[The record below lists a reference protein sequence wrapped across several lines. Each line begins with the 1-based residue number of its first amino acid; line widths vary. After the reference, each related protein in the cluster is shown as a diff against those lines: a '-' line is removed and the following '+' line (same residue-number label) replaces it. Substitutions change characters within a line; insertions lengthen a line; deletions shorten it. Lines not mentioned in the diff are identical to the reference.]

1 MRVEREELNP
11 CTVLLKVACSPDQV
25 QAGVRKAIKTLAK
38 RIKVQ
43 GFRPGTA
50 PIAVLEQMIPAEEID
65 AMAQEE
71 TVNATFKAAAQGEGL
86 EIGGQAQIEAVTFDR
101 AKELC
106 EYTVKVPLAPK
117 VTLGDYKGLE
127 ADRYKVSV
135 AEAEVD
141 RQVDELRGRSGKK
154 KPVERGVREGDNAL
168 VNIKVEGVEGDGR
181 NFMLV
186 AGQTFP
192 DLDAALLGMKQ
203 DDIKSVEIQF
213 PEGFQEADLA
223 GKSHKCTLTVRSVS
237 AVELPDADDEFAK
250 SMNVESLDEL
260 KDRIR
265 EHVLRAKQSMAQ
277 DMVNERLLDQ
287 LLARSEV
294 HVADTS
300 WEGVAAKRIEEI
312 KGELKQQGA
321 TLEQYAK
328 QNGMDEAALLKAQSE
343 EAKTQVQRAVLIEKV
358 FKAEGMKV
366 TDTDANEQFIKIAM
380 ENRVPEDGLK
390 RFAKEFG
397 PQIRDEIVYRTMY
410 AKVLGLLNEHAK
422 ITEIDPPGGA

>member
-260 KDRIR
+260 K
-265 EHVLRAKQSMAQ
+265 VSTSCAPSRAWPRTWSTNASSTSSWPG
-277 DMVNERLLDQ
+277 
-287 LLARSEV
+287 ARS
-294 HVADTS
+294 TS
-300 WEGVAAKRIEEI
+300 P
-312 KGELKQQGA
+312 
-321 TLEQYAK
+321 T
-328 QNGMDEAALLKAQSE
+328 
-343 EAKTQVQRAVLIEKV
+343 
-358 FKAEGMKV
+358 
-366 TDTDANEQFIKIAM
+366 
-380 ENRVPEDGLK
+380 
-390 RFAKEFG
+390 
-397 PQIRDEIVYRTMY
+397 
-410 AKVLGLLNEHAK
+410 
-422 ITEIDPPGGA
+422 PPGRASPPRGSRRSKASSSSRAPRSSSTPSRTAWTRLPSSRHKARRPRPRSSAPCLSRRFSRPRA